1 MTDTVA
7 DARTEALPEFPFP
20 RDSACPF
27 APPPELRRLHAE
39 KPVTRVRLFDG
50 STHWLV
56 TRYDDQR
63 ALYADQ
69 RLSVDV
75 TRPGFP
81 YLNEA
86 FRETAA
92 KMPPSILNMDDP
104 DHARVRRMVTSPSP
118 SSASRPCV
126 PPSSR

>member
-1 MTDTVA
+1 MTGTVA
-7 DARTEALPEFPFP
+7 DAQAEALPEFPFP

-27 APPPELRRLHAE
+27 APPPELRKLHAE
-39 KPVTRVRLFDG
+39 KPVSRVRLFDG
-50 STHWLV
+50 TAHWLV

-63 ALYADQ
+63 ALYSDQ

-75 TRPGFP
+75 TKPGFP

-86 FRETAA
+86 FRETAS

-104 DHARVRRMVTSPSP
+104 DHARIRRMVTSPSP

-126 PPSSR
+126 PPSRR